1 MHNEG
6 RKVRI
11 WKKKFVTKV
20 VKREFV
26 KDWDRR
32 TDAWNFERLRQ
43 KNRKY
48 RNIGKTFL
56 LKREI
61 KETKEQELKKETNIQ
76 ESIFWIKERNKERNK
91 DLES

>member
-1 MHNEG
+1 MKRVFGMHNKD

-11 WKKKFVTKV
+11 WKKKSNAKKFVTKV

-26 KDWDRR
+26 KDWDGR

-56 LKREI
+56 
-61 KETKEQELKKETNIQ
+61 
-76 ESIFWIKERNKERNK
+76 
-91 DLES
+91 